1 MFTIRNF
8 VKAISLSLGLAM
20 LEPTTA
26 FAQAAPNAV
35 ILVVDF
41 QRLVDESLAG
51 KDAKAQVEDY
61 VARVQA
67 RRQQLN
73 DKLVADRQNL
83 EKQRAIL
90 KEEDFQKRAIAF
102 QQDLQRA
109 DQELKDK
116 QVSAQRAVRQAEGEI
131 VRLARPIVRG
141 LMQKRRANMVM
152 PKNVAFD
159 FLESLDITSK
169 VLEQINKEV
178 PKLKVALPES

>member
-1 MFTIRNF
+1 MFNF
-8 VKAISLSLGLAM
+8 SSALKAVSVAVVLTLVA
-20 LEPTTA
+20 PAAA
-26 FAQAAPNAV
+26 FAQSAPNAV
-35 ILVVDF
+35 ILVIDF

-61 VARVQA
+61 VAKVQA

-73 DKLVADRQNL
+73 DQLVADRQNL

-90 KEEDFQKRAIAF
+90 KEDDFQRRVQEF
-102 QQDLQRA
+102 QQNLQRA

-141 LMQKRRANMVM
+141 VMQKRKANMVI

-159 FLESLDITSK
+159 FDGDLDITGK
-169 VLEQINKEV
+169 VLQQLNKEV
-178 PKLKVALPES
+178 PKLKVALPDS

>member
-1 MFTIRNF
+1 MFKTNTF
-8 VKAISLSLGLAM
+8 FKAIGASIALM
-20 LEPTTA
+20 LMAPAAA

-73 DKLVADRQNL
+73 DKLVRDRQNL

-116 QVSAQRAVRQAEGEI
+116 QLSAQRAVRQAEGEI
-131 VRLARPIVRG
+131 VRLARPMVRKI
-141 LMQKRRANMVM
+141 MKKRRANMVI

-159 FLESLDITSK
+159 FVEDLDITGK
-169 VLEQINKEV
+169 VLSELNKDV
-178 PKLKVALPES
+178 PRLKVALPDS

>member
-1 MFTIRNF
+1 MSH
-8 VKAISLSLGLAM
+8 ISHTFRAFLLSLAVLCLSPAG
-20 LEPTTA
+20 A

-35 ILVVDF
+35 ILVIDF

-67 RRQQLN
+67 RRQQLS
-73 DKLVADRQNL
+73 DKLVKDRDNL

-90 KEEDFQKRAIAF
+90 TEADFQKRAVAY
-102 QQDLQRA
+102 QQDVQRA

-116 QVSAQRAVRQAEGEI
+116 QVSAQRAVRQAESEI

-141 LMQKRRANMVM
+141 LMQKRRANMVI

-159 FLESLDITSK
+159 FAESLDITTK

>member
-1 MFTIRNF
+1 MFKINTLF
-8 VKAISLSLGLAM
+8 KAVGVSLALM
-20 LEPTTA
+20 LMAPAAA

-73 DKLVADRQNL
+73 DKLVRDRQNL

-116 QVSAQRAVRQAEGEI
+116 QLSAQRAVRQAEGEI

-141 LMQKRRANMVM
+141 IMQKRRANIVM

-159 FLESLDITSK
+159 FLESLDITGQ
-169 VLEQINKEV
+169 VLQKINKDM
-178 PKLKVALPES
+178 PKLKVALPDK

>member
-1 MFTIRNF
+1 MSHFSNTI
-8 VKAISLSLGLAM
+8 KALIVSLLVMVAA
-20 LEPTTA
+20 PATV

-35 ILVVDF
+35 ILIVDF

-67 RRQQLN
+67 RRQQLS
-73 DKLVADRQNL
+73 DKLVAERENL
-83 EKQRAIL
+83 EKQRAL
-90 KEEDFQKRAIAF
+90 LTEQDFQKKALAY
-102 QQDLQRA
+102 QQDVQRA

-116 QVSAQRAVRQAEGEI
+116 QVSAQRAVRQAESEI

-141 LMQKRRANMVM
+141 IMQKRRANMVI

-159 FLESLDITSK
+159 FIESLDITTK

-178 PKLKVALPES
+178 PKLKVALPDS